1 MKVLITGGG
10 GYVGTELVKSLLKK
24 NIQIKVVDIFW
35 FPNKL
40 PKNKNLKIVKKDI
53 LKIEKKDLKG
63 INTIIHLASIAN
75 DPASN
80 LDPKLT
86 WEISCLGTMR
96 LCELAKK
103 NKIKNFI
110 YASSGSVYGIKKEN
124 KVNEDLDL
132 LPISDYNKTK
142 MIAERVLLSY
152 KKYFKYFII
161 RPGTVFGYSD
171 RMRLDLMINILAFQ
185 ALTKKEI
192 TVFGGRQTRP
202 FIHIDDMVSVYEHF
216 IFRKNKSGIYNA
228 SYGNLSAIDTAKQIC
243 LKIPKTKINLKKSN
257 DPRSYRLNSDKLKK
271 TGFKFKINLQQG
283 IDNFIKNFNSGKIVD
298 NKSCYSINWINKK
311 K

>member
-96 LCELAKK
+96 LC
-103 NKIKNFI
+103 
-110 YASSGSVYGIKKEN
+110 
-124 KVNEDLDL
+124 
-132 LPISDYNKTK
+132 
-142 MIAERVLLSY
+142 
-152 KKYFKYFII
+152 
-161 RPGTVFGYSD
+161 
-171 RMRLDLMINILAFQ
+171 
-185 ALTKKEI
+185 
-192 TVFGGRQTRP
+192 
-202 FIHIDDMVSVYEHF
+202 
-216 IFRKNKSGIYNA
+216 
-228 SYGNLSAIDTAKQIC
+228 
-243 LKIPKTKINLKKSN
+243 
-257 DPRSYRLNSDKLKK
+257 
-271 TGFKFKINLQQG
+271 
-283 IDNFIKNFNSGKIVD
+283 
-298 NKSCYSINWINKK
+298 
-311 K
+311 